1 MPVLPRSLT
10 RARAPTVGRLYGLPP
25 TVVITV
31 NSVREVGMA
40 FTDHC
45 DLFASFHEDGFN
57 RIVRHIQLQR
67 PSLFNYATATL
78 AHDPRR
84 LCEVVQTHPIV
95 GIRNNPIATIVD
107 LLPVPGTDFG
117 LDFCV
122 QLRDLKVDFHPGNT
136 IALPP
141 ELRPLN
147 PQRLALGIRLCA
159 GIACPPTEL
168 LDRLVPPPVTN
179 VKDTR
184 PNDKDPARPP
194 LRPLPFRELRCFC
207 LEAFA
212 TAGVRIRFYGGKPYL
227 EPFLEGFEIVDIEP
241 KGLENAIECYI
252 ATVLRLSVLP
262 GLRVLLEMT
271 PLDIIKDKVHLSL
284 GPMPSGPQLPN
295 NPALEDDLLEAFVKV
310 EVI

>member
-1 MPVLPRSLT
+1 
-10 RARAPTVGRLYGLPP
+10 
-25 TVVITV
+25 
-31 NSVREVGMA
+31 MA

-45 DLFASFHEDGFN
+45 DIFASFHEDGFN
-57 RIVRHIQLQR
+57 RIVSHIQRQR
-67 PSLFNYATATL
+67 PSLFNYATEAL
-78 AHDPRR
+78 ARDPRR
-84 LCEVVQTHPIV
+84 LCQVVQPHPIV
-95 GIRNNPIATIVD
+95 GIRANPIATIVD

-122 QLRDLKVDFHPGNT
+122 QVRDLKIDFHPGNS

-141 ELRPLN
+141 ELHPLN
-147 PQRLALGIRLCA
+147 PQRFALSIRVCA

-168 LDRLVPPPVTN
+168 LDRLIPPPDTSPGA
-179 VKDTR
+179 TR
-184 PNDKDPARPP
+184 PNDAKDAPRPS
-194 LRPLPFRELRCFC
+194 LRPLPFRELNCFC

-212 TAGVRIRFYGGKPYL
+212 TAGVRITFYGGKPYL

-284 GPMPSGPQLPN
+284 APMPPGPQLPN
-295 NPALEDDLLEAFVKV
+295 NPAIEDDLLKAFMKV